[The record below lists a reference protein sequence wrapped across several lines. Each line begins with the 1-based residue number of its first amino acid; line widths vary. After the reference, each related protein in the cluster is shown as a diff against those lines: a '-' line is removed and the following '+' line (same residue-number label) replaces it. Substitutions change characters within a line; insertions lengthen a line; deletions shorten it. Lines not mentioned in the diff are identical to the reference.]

1 MFIRFCQHALITF
14 GLLAATL
21 SGTARATDFYWT
33 GLGAV
38 NADSVREW
46 QNPANWSTTV
56 DGLTPATVAPTSAD
70 NVYLTNSTAYLGS
83 KTTSIGTQSVNNLT
97 IVSGTNNI
105 ASRYTANQVDLIV
118 NGSFEILAG
127 SFYTGAYSPNHVQF
141 KGSFTAANG
150 TTLGNTGSTSDGGYW
165 DLSAAT
171 AINLNGTTLKQMTNN
186 WMYGPQAWS
195 FGTALITLTN
205 TNTFNLEQNV
215 VDSPGGSATA
225 SRGSLQITINNQ
237 ITGTGGITK
246 TGNASLIL
254 NNSASNYTGATTISH
269 GVLVVGG
276 GNAIGDTS
284 AVTVA
289 NYKGSTTG
297 GDVRA
302 TLVLTAD
309 ETIGSLSGGGA
320 NGGNVIL
327 NGRTLTVGGNNSSTT
342 FAGIIGGSATG
353 ATQGVRTGQG
363 TTPIYSPYT
372 AEGYIYSPLPAL
384 GAGNLVKTGS
394 GYMTLSG
401 ASLYSGTTTL
411 RQGTLAV
418 TAEVKKNTPG
428 PLGQS
433 DTAIIW
439 GNASTP
445 NAADQNTGS
454 VTFIVDKG
462 AGAAV
467 NWTMDRDLN
476 GSALTG
482 THVGRPRFLF
492 NSSNTADTS
501 TLTMSGNITFTS
513 GSAPRYE
520 FAAQQSG
527 MTLNLTGKI
536 SGGGAS
542 VLWNGSNQGK
552 GTIRLGN
559 STNDYT
565 AGNSLLRG
573 TLILAGN
580 VGATG
585 ASAIGTGAIQF
596 GDGAPPPINASGGSD
611 VAPGL
616 FMETPGATFARD
628 ITLAGVA
635 TYSAGWNGIPNGYRL
650 GGVNTSGVVTFSG
663 NLIFSGYSNANAPTD
678 AVANLA
684 LFASSGGVVNFTG
697 AIPDIATKSQTTRLV
712 VNQFRNN
719 PGLTVDPGA
728 NAYVGT
734 PTTGTVVLTGA
745 KAYEGGTTVRGGS
758 LLVNHTYTAAGSAT
772 GSGALEVDAAST
784 FGGNGRITGKVTVNS
799 GAFLAPGG
807 NADTVAAGLSGLNTD
822 VGTLKLDNGL
832 ALNAGATV
840 QMQLKTGGTHG
851 LTPTYNPASG
861 MLTSINGISVDGGN
875 DRLIVGGDLTA
886 DLDSA
891 FTVTFGSGYTPG
903 YQDTFDLLDWGTFNG
918 GATIA
923 ISLYD
928 DGDGLRAGGITDN
941 ASFWLELPDLA
952 AYNSAWMWDVSQFG
966 TTGTISIVP
975 EPGRALLLAL
985 ALGLT
990 ALRRRRR
997 MK

>member
-1 MFIRFCQHALITF
+1 MSTPDIRALLTI
-14 GLLAATL
+14 GLLVSVL
-21 SGTARATDFYWT
+21 SSNAPATDFYWT

-38 NADSVREW
+38 NTDSVKEW
-46 QNPANWSTTV
+46 QNPANWSTTA
-56 DGLTPATVAPTSAD
+56 DGLTPATVPPTSVD
-70 NVYLTNSTAYLGS
+70 NVFLTNSSAYLGS
-83 KTTSIGTQSVNNLT
+83 KTPSIGTQSINNLT
-97 IVSGTNNI
+97 ITSGGNSI
-105 ASRYTANQVDLIV
+105 ASRYTTNQVDLIV
-118 NGSFEILAG
+118 NGNFEILSG

-150 TTLGNTGSTSDGGYW
+150 TTLGNTGSISDGGYW
-165 DLSAAT
+165 DLSGAT
-171 AINLNGTTLKQMTNN
+171 AINLNGTTLKHMTNN

-195 FGTALITLTN
+195 FGTSLITLTN

-225 SRGSLQITINNQ
+225 TRGSLQITINNQ

-246 TGNASLIL
+246 TGDASLFL
-254 NNSASNYTGATTISH
+254 NNSASNYSGATTVSQ

-284 AVTVA
+284 AVTLA
-289 NYKGSTTG
+289 NYKGTVNG

-302 TLVLTAD
+302 TLVLTAN
-309 ETIGSLSGGGA
+309 ETIGSLSGGGS

-327 NGRTLTVGGNNSSTT
+327 NGNTLTVGGNNGSTT

-353 ATQGVRTGQG
+353 ATQGARTGQG
-363 TTPIYSPYT
+363 TTPAYSPYT
-372 AEGYIYSPLPAL
+372 AEGYLYSPLPAA
-384 GAGNLVKTGS
+384 GAGNLVKTGT
-394 GYMTLSG
+394 GTMALSG

-411 RQGTLAV
+411 QQGTLTV

-433 DTAIIW
+433 NTAIIW

-445 NAADQNTGS
+445 NAANQDSGS
-454 VTFIVDKG
+454 ITFIVDKG

-467 NWTMDRDLN
+467 NWTMDRDLD
-476 GSALTG
+476 GSALLG

-513 GSAPRYE
+513 GSTPRYE
-520 FAAQQSG
+520 FAAQQAG

-536 SGGGAS
+536 SGGGAT

-552 GTIRLGN
+552 GTIRLGD

-573 TLILAGN
+573 TLIIAGN

-611 VAPGL
+611 VVPGL

-635 TYSAGWNGIPNGYRL
+635 TYSAGWSGIPNGYRL

-684 LFASSGGVVNFTG
+684 LFASAGGVVNFTG

-712 VNQFRNN
+712 INQFRNN
-719 PGLTVDPGA
+719 PGLTVDSGA

-745 KAYEGGTTVRGGS
+745 KAYQGGTTVRGGS
-758 LLVNHTYTAAGSAT
+758 LLVNHTYTAADSAT
-772 GSGALEVDAAST
+772 GSGTVDVDAAST
-784 FGGNGRITGKVTVNS
+784 LGGTGRIAGKVTINS
-799 GAFLAPGG
+799 GGFLAPGG

-822 VGTLKLDNGL
+822 AATLKLDNGL
-832 ALNAGATV
+832 ALAAGATV

-851 LTPTYNPASG
+851 LTPTYNPVSG
-861 MLTSINGISVDGGN
+861 MLTSINGTSLDGGN
-875 DRLIVGGDLTA
+875 DRLIIGGDLTA

-891 FTVTFGSGYTPG
+891 FTVTFGTGYTPG
-903 YQDTFDLLDWGTFNG
+903 YRDTFDLLDWGTFNG
-918 GATIA
+918 ASTIA
-923 ISLYD
+923 LSLYD
-928 DGDGLRAGGITDN
+928 DGDGLRLGGASDN
-941 ASFWLELPDLA
+941 ASFWLDLPDLA
-952 AYNSAWMWDVSQFG
+952 AYNSTWMWDVSQFG
-966 TTGTISIVP
+966 STGTVSIVP

-985 ALGLT
+985 AFGL
-990 ALRRRRR
+990 AAIRRRRR
-997 MK
+997 MR